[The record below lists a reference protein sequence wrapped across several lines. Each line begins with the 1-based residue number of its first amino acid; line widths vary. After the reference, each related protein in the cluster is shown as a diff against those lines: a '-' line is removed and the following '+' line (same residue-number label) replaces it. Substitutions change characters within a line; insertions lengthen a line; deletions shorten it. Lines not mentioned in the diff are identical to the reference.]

1 MPIRIIHDILDFT
14 NKSNEQSILF
24 AADFQAAF
32 DSTDYTF
39 MFEVLRKFN
48 FHENFIKWIKLLHY
62 NVESCVLNNGY
73 STGYFKLEWGTRQG
87 DPIAAYLFIIV
98 LEILACMVRQ
108 NNEIKGI
115 KVNSNE
121 MNLCM
126 YADDSTFFRYRFRMF
141 RNTKKNN

>member
-1 MPIRIIHDILDFT
+1 
-14 NKSNEQSILF
+14 
-24 AADFQAAF
+24 
-32 DSTDYTF
+32 

-73 STGYFKLEWGTRQG
+73 STGYFKLERGTRQG

-121 MNLCM
+121 IKLCM
-126 YADDSTFFRYRFRMF
+126 YADDSTFFVKDLECLEIL
-141 RNTKKNN
+141 KKTIDTFTSMSSISINYDKSEAAWLGKKKYS